1 MSKSWPREYERWDT
15 HVQVPRHGTVWY
27 CKGTERS
34 SELLEREERRDG
46 VRGQGDAAEE
56 KGKVKSLQWRTEE
69 FGLSPE

>member
-1 MSKSWPREYERWDT
+1 MCRY
-15 HVQVPRHGTVWY
+15 QGMGQYGT

-56 KGKVKSLQWRTEE
+56 KGRVKSLQWRTEE

>member
-1 MSKSWPREYERWDT
+1 MGQY
-15 HVQVPRHGTVWY
+15 GT

-56 KGKVKSLQWRTEE
+56 KGRVKSLQWRTEE